1 MNNSWGYL
9 LFQFLTK
16 MMKANR
22 VIQVA
27 LCICLLVGVILF
39 LRSGLDQNVLVSA
52 ARLGTIRDSVVGNVK
67 VYAKSTFNLRAM
79 SQGLVTEVAIAPM
92 GKPIQ
97 VEENQT
103 LVKLQAEDLERAFF
117 ALELEKKH
125 FSERNEVGSLA
136 GMALHILE
144 KELKSIEELVA
155 AERQAAFDLEVKRS
169 EVNRLRAQVEMEE
182 LNARHF
188 LQNNQLKFANLSAE
202 MTKRTISS
210 PIDGEF
216 SECFVSP
223 GNIVMVG
230 ELVGVVHSNDRIIEV
245 SLNEEDFVA
254 LEEGMAVA
262 VNLFSMGEQVLFA
275 KISSLSSSVE
285 PQSGTRKLFVSMDD
299 EANIPVGSSGK
310 AEIILLEKN
319 DALVLPT
326 KALLGDSVLVV
337 SSGVVEKRKVVTGAQ
352 NLKTVEIIEGIGVSE
367 QVIVETPHLF
377 QSGDR
382 VNPTLLDFKD

>member
-1 MNNSWGYL
+1 
-9 LFQFLTK
+9 
-16 MMKANR
+16 
-22 VIQVA
+22 
-27 LCICLLVGVILF
+27 
-39 LRSGLDQNVLVSA
+39 
-52 ARLGTIRDSVVGNVK
+52 
-67 VYAKSTFNLRAM
+67 
-79 SQGLVTEVAIAPM
+79 
-92 GKPIQ
+92 
-97 VEENQT
+97 
-103 LVKLQAEDLERAFF
+103 
-117 ALELEKKH
+117 
-125 FSERNEVGSLA
+125 
-136 GMALHILE
+136 
-144 KELKSIEELVA
+144 
-155 AERQAAFDLEVKRS
+155 
-169 EVNRLRAQVEMEE
+169 MEE